1 MNARYLSIWMPRF
14 TCDWLDRRQP
24 GLRLKPVAIT
34 AKEKGGLVVSGC
46 NHMGLR
52 AGVTVGMKL
61 ADAQAL
67 ESRLTAIDGD
77 PVRDAKAL
85 DSLAEWCE
93 RFTPFAAIDLPGGL
107 FLDITGCAHLFGGE
121 RSLLTRILGSLQ
133 RIGYEAYAAIADTPG
148 AAWAV
153 AHYAASPDQPGIVV
167 PPVQQSEALAVLPVA
182 ALRIPGET
190 QTVLGRLG
198 LRHIGDLYPMK
209 RSALAKRF
217 GTDLLL
223 RFDQALGHVPEP
235 ISPRRPVR
243 QHAAKELFPEPI
255 ATREAI
261 EASMLRLLETICST
275 LAESGRGVRM
285 LELCWWRVDGE
296 VGRTEIGTSSASRAP
311 KHLMRLLDERLD
323 HMDPGF
329 GIEALA
335 VHAIRTDIVVTRQ
348 SALGHEDH
356 EANLAALVDRLSSRF
371 GRDAALRFAPA
382 ESWLPEQAV
391 RIVPAFAKIK
401 ARPWP
406 KDRIRPLRLL
416 PRPEPV
422 EVVAMLPD
430 QPPSLLRWKG
440 EPRRIVRAEGP
451 ERIESEWW
459 KPNGSKGE
467 PTRDYYRIED
477 QDGRRY
483 WLYRSGTYAGD
494 TLPRWYLHGL
504 FA

>member
-1 MNARYLSIWMPRF
+1 MTARYLSVWMPRF
-14 TCDWLDRRQP
+14 TCDWLDRCQP
-24 GLRLKPVAIT
+24 GIRLKPIAIT
-34 AKEKGGLVVSGC
+34 TKEKGGQVITGC
-46 NHMGLR
+46 NHAALNTGIR
-52 AGVTVGMKL
+52 VGMKL

-67 ESRLTAIDGD
+67 EPRIIAIDDD
-77 PVRDAKAL
+77 PARDTKAL

-93 RFTPFAAIDLPGGL
+93 RFTPFAAIDVPGGL

-121 RSLLTRILGSLQ
+121 HALLARILGSLR

-153 AHYAASPDQPGIVV
+153 ARYAASTEKPGIVI
-167 PPVQQSEALAVLPVA
+167 PVDQQSEALETLPVA
-182 ALRIPGET
+182 ALRIAGET

-198 LRHIGDLYPMK
+198 LRRIGDLYPMK
-209 RSALAKRF
+209 RAALAKRF
-217 GTDLLL
+217 GADLLL
-223 RFDQALGHVPEP
+223 RFDQALGNVREP
-235 ISPRRPVR
+235 ICPRQPVR
-243 QHAAKELFPEPI
+243 QHAAKELFVEPI

-261 EASMLRLLETICST
+261 EASTRRLLETLCAT
-275 LAESGRGVRM
+275 LTESARGVRT
-285 LELCWWRVDGE
+285 LELCWWRIDGE
-296 VGRTEIGTSSASRAP
+296 VGRTEIGTSSASRIP

-323 HMDPGF
+323 QIDPGF

-335 VHAIRTDIVVTRQ
+335 VHAIRTDIVAISQ
-348 SALGHEDH
+348 SAIGQQEH

-371 GRDAALRFAPA
+371 GRDAAIRFAPA
-382 ESWLPEQAV
+382 ESWVPECAV
-391 RIVPAFAKIK
+391 RKVPAFSEVK

-406 KDRIRPLRLL
+406 TDRTRPLRLL
-416 PRPEPV
+416 STPEPI

-459 KPNGSKGE
+459 KRGE
-467 PTRDYYRIED
+467 PSRDYYRVED

-483 WLYRSGTYAGD
+483 WVYRSGSYD
-494 TLPRWYLHGL
+494 TTHLPRWYLHGL